1 MTQLSNLYASE
12 VFAEHPIALYPLDD
26 GADYVSLINNEQR
39 LFNSGGW
46 SDTFGNVIFSDDPTL
61 PLLSSPFKSNIYTEI
76 IGEVPEEGSGEVTY
90 EIQSPV
96 LFELRDL
103 NEDLATFSI
112 SMFFYQSSF
121 FINWYEIGYT
131 YYDQVLEQN
140 KEIVSRVEAGEGRE
154 WINFDFSFLPHDY
167 DSSQIKL
174 VIRINAREGGE
185 QEDYNFIVNGLCV
198 GQWSETFSTQSL
210 GVIPENGN
218 FGFPGVPATEY
229 GIQEESGYYLVENN
243 VLLAK
248 NQGLPLVYG
257 SKSTTKIYPSESE
270 GFPSIVFPGKGFL
283 NEAGKQNNYTFE
295 FWMNIEP
302 NTKKEKRIFGPI
314 DSTDG
319 IYVNEGIISLVIG
332 SEFGSHNISEWY
344 RPMLVDISLSSDDA
358 SLFING
364 ERVVSI
370 PYNRNSISFP
380 AENDWLGFYS
390 YKNINYFGIDCVAI
404 YPYNVGQDVAKRRF
418 VYGQG
423 TPSPENIAESFDG
436 FNSYINFSNA
446 NYGVNKIY
454 PDLALWNSGY
464 NNNLNVTRT
473 SINMPEY
480 QLPQIFVEG
489 REVQELYDDNKIVNE
504 LEEEQFFT
512 FRPNV
517 INGKFVA
524 NGSKWTENSYLFFE
538 NLGFVEDLSAIY
550 GVFATKDIISRSPL
564 MTLTNSFS
572 QDELEAYIEN
582 GNIYYAFNGEVLTV
596 NPIEDEEPGSG
607 YGYGNANP
615 NPTINMDGY
624 EPPEDWEYPFAFG
637 FKIKELINTFG
648 YKLNR
653 FFRSTND
660 LQAYFGGN
668 GETTFNQKIYS
679 IGFSNSLN
687 VKEIDNYFLED
698 GIIDNFEY
706 EDIVNHIGTY
716 TLSPFI
722 RFNQFF
728 LDISVSS
735 LWEENFPL
743 ANFASF
749 VDDYEGNKY
758 YDLDFLQINLG
769 YPSVFDVLDKLRN
782 QFGWNYAELFLEFNS
797 PAQKPYAILDIP
809 EISGYT
815 IYEDL
820 NTKNV
825 IETFLDTSEAS
836 MKTFLTF
843 QLLSDGANRP
853 LEDFPFSRELV
864 DTRFIDPN
872 LEFSK
877 PTPNRPILTKYEF
890 LDKTVVYPP
899 SGFDFN
905 SLAIVFHFIIKHRG
919 IFSNPLIVRDF
930 EIVSRS
936 LNHNEFTAIG
946 SESGFPFYSY
956 VKAGIYF
963 ENKTQNPTRV
973 SKKRYPY
980 LYLTEDAGLSVLGKP
995 TVSKEYGVAMPINE
1009 GKANEYL
1016 VSAIQAWLKYDF
1028 RQFSAIAQ
1036 PIFEI
1041 QSLDK
1046 TIEFLI
1052 RSDASGERGTIV
1064 ARDKRTRVIEN
1075 NVTFY
1080 QNGNRVKTA
1089 IVEKNEWFAI
1099 GITFDEELIFNN
1111 YTGYINFFRGITF
1124 NNVSNYRPS
1133 GLGKTLEIIARPWRR
1148 VLTSNDVD
1156 NFTWAV
1162 WYVKDETET
1171 RMRTNL
1177 CYNPNFELN
1186 TEGWEPTGSGTT
1198 IETISTDSRFGTS
1211 SLKCTTGTDNNSGA
1225 VFANQSGER
1234 MPVTPLTEYAVSAYV
1249 KIPEGSPNKA
1259 IRMRSRQYSDVTGG
1273 FVVSI
1278 QNYQSVG
1285 ITSENGWVRIFFTLT
1300 TTSEAN
1306 ALSFE
1311 ISQAS
1316 GNEDGSVFYID
1327 SVLVEN
1333 VTNLFPVVGRYFDGN
1348 LGAPGLLAEQFVWSG
1363 TPNNSTSMVVY
1374 YVPIENQVRQWNS
1387 VYALTE
1393 QIVFSLN
1400 PRDVYL
1406 AFIGKNGVVLDD
1418 GTILTIDADR
1428 LVALSS
1434 VNWSRFSDRPA

>member
-1 MTQLSNLYASE
+1 MLELSNLYASE
-12 VFAEHPIALYPLDD
+12 IFAEHPISLYPLDD
-26 GADYVSLINNEQR
+26 SADYISLINNDQR

-46 SDTFGNVIFSDDPTL
+46 SVVSGSVTLSDDPEL
-61 PLLSSPFKSNIYTEI
+61 PLLTSPFKNNIYS
-76 IGEVPEEGSGEVTY
+76 GLVSEVPEEGSGNTTF

-103 NEDLATFSI
+103 NEDLTTFAI
-112 SMFFYQSSF
+112 SMFLYQSSF
-121 FINWYEIGYT
+121 FVNWYEIGYT
-131 YYDQVLEQN
+131 YYDQVLEEN
-140 KEIVSRVEAGEGRE
+140 KEVVSRIEANQGRE
-154 WINFDFSFLPHDY
+154 WINFDFSFVPHDY
-167 DSSQIKL
+167 NNSEVKL
-174 VIRINAREGGE
+174 IIRINVREGGE
-185 QEDYNFIVNGLCV
+185 PEDYSFIVNGLCV

-210 GVIPENGN
+210 GAIPENSE
-218 FGFPGVPATEY
+218 FGFPGVVAREY
-229 GIQEESGYYLVENN
+229 GIQENSGYYLVENN
-243 VLLAK
+243 ALLAK

-257 SKSTTKIYPSESE
+257 SKSATKIYPSESD
-270 GFPSIVFPGKGFL
+270 GFPSIVFPGRGFL
-283 NEAGKQNNYTFE
+283 NETGKQNNYTFE
-295 FWMNIEP
+295 FWMNIQP
-302 NTKKEKRIFGPI
+302 NTKEEKRIFGPI
-314 DSTDG
+314 GSNDG
-319 IYVNEGIISLVIG
+319 LYVSEGIVSLVVGSEIG
-332 SEFGSHNISEWY
+332 SHSISEWY
-344 RPMLVDISLSSDDA
+344 RPMLVDISLSDDSA

-370 PYNRNSISFP
+370 PFNRSQVFFP
-380 AENDWLGFYS
+380 EDDDWIGFYS
-390 YKNINYFGIDCVAI
+390 YQSIEYFSIDCVAI
-404 YPYNVGQDVAKRRF
+404 YPYNVGQDIAKRRF

-423 TPSPENIAESFDG
+423 TPSPENLAESFDG

-454 PDLALWNSGY
+454 PDLAVWNSGY

-473 SINMPEY
+473 SLNMPEY
-480 QLPQIFVEG
+480 QLPEIFVQD
-489 REVQELYDDNKIVNE
+489 RDFQELYDDNKIVNE
-504 LEEEQFFT
+504 LEEETFFT

-517 INGKFVA
+517 VNGKYSP
-524 NGSKWTENSYLFFE
+524 NGTKWTENSYLFFD

-550 GVFATKDIISRSPL
+550 GVFATKNIVTKSPL

-572 QDELEAYIEN
+572 QDILEVYVQN
-582 GNIYYAFNGEVLTV
+582 GNINYAFNGEILIS
-596 NPIEDEEPGSG
+596 NPIEDEEID
-607 YGYGNANP
+607 YGYGNSNP
-615 NPTINMDGY
+615 DPLQNMDGY
-624 EPPEDWEYPFAFG
+624 EPDDDWEYPFAFG
-637 FKIKELINTFG
+637 FKLKEFVDQFG
-648 YKLNR
+648 YRVSR

-660 LQAYFGGN
+660 LQAYFGGD
-668 GETTFNQKIYS
+668 GTLTFDQKIYS
-679 IGFSNSLN
+679 IGFCNSLN
-687 VKEIDNYFLED
+687 VKEIEDYVFDD
-698 GIIDNFEY
+698 GIVDNFEY
-706 EDIVNHIGTY
+706 EFFTNHVATY

-722 RFNQFF
+722 RFSQFF

-743 ANFASF
+743 STFASF

-769 YPSVFDVLDKLRN
+769 YPSVVDVIDKLRN

-797 PAQKPYAILDIP
+797 PSQKQYAILDIP

-820 NTKNV
+820 NTKNI

-843 QLLSDGANRP
+843 QLLADGANRP

-864 DTRFIDPN
+864 DTKFIDPN

-877 PTPNRPILTKYEF
+877 ATPNRPILTSYEF

-899 SGFDFN
+899 RGFDFN
-905 SLAIVFHFIIKHRG
+905 DLAIVFHFVIKHRG
-919 IFSNPLIVRDF
+919 ILSNPLIVRDF

-980 LYLTEDAGLSVLGKP
+980 LYLTDDAGLSVLGKP
-995 TVSKEYGVAMPINE
+995 TVSKEHGIAMPINE
-1009 GKANEYL
+1009 GGANEYL
-1016 VSAIQAWLKYDF
+1016 VSAIQAWMKYDF
-1028 RQFSAIAQ
+1028 REFSAIAH

-1041 QSLDK
+1041 QSLNK

-1052 RSDASGERGTIV
+1052 RADASGERGVIV
-1064 ARDKRTRVIEN
+1064 ARDKTTRVIEN

-1080 QNGNRVKTA
+1080 QNGNRVKIP
-1089 IVEKNEWFAI
+1089 IVEKNEWFAL
-1099 GITFDEELIFNN
+1099 GISFDEELVFNN
-1111 YTGYINFFRGITF
+1111 YTGYINFFRGVTF

-1156 NFTWAV
+1156 NFTWAA
-1162 WYVKDETET
+1162 WYVKDGVET
-1171 RMRTNL
+1171 RTRTNL

-1186 TEGWEPTGSGTT
+1186 LNGWELTGTGTT
-1198 IETISTDSRFGTS
+1198 IERINTDSRFGSS
-1211 SLKCTTGTDNNSGA
+1211 SLKCTTGTAINSGV

-1234 MPVTPLTEYAVSAYV
+1234 MPVTPLTQYAVSAYV
-1249 KIPEGSPNKA
+1249 KVPQGSPNKA
-1259 IRMRSRQYSDVTGG
+1259 LRMRSRQYSAVTDG
-1273 FVVSI
+1273 FVVDI
-1278 QNYQSVG
+1278 ANYQSVG
-1285 ITSENGWVRIFFTLT
+1285 ITSNDGWVRLFFTLT
-1300 TTSEAN
+1300 TDSEAN

-1316 GNEDGSVFYID
+1316 GNEEGSIFYVD
-1327 SVLVEN
+1327 SILVED
-1333 VTNLFPVVGRYFDGN
+1333 VTNLFPVVNRYFDGN

-1363 TPNNSTSMVVY
+1363 TPNNSTSTVVY
-1374 YVPIENQVRQWNS
+1374 YAPSENDIRQWNS

-1393 QIVFSLN
+1393 EIVFSLN
-1400 PRDVYL
+1400 PRDIYL
-1406 AFIGKNGVVLDD
+1406 AFIGKNGVVFDD
-1418 GTILTIDADR
+1418 ESTLTIDADK

-1434 VNWSRFSDRPA
+1434 VTWSRFSDRPA